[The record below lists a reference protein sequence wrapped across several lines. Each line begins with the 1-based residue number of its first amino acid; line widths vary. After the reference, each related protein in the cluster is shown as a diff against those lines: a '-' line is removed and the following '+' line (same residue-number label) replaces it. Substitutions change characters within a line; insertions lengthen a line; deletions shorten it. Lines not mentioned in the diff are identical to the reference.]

1 MTVKAASKLSY
12 LITARTV
19 QQKILTIYPG
29 MVESGEILGSEI
41 KQHRMTFP
49 FDKDDEHSF
58 ITRLHLITGEA
69 DLYMKLCPK
78 SGDCEL
84 TKDEIAQEKSPNVF
98 KNVDKTSI
106 KTVQLP
112 VVCTK
117 LASPILTAGTF
128 ASDSCI
134 FGIFIVGK
142 NASGTGKVHYELS
155 IEDTIESHLMIRD
168 NFLRVK

>member
-1 MTVKAASKLSY
+1 M
-12 LITARTV
+12 ITARVV
-19 QQKILTIYPG
+19 QEKTLTIFPG

-41 KQHRMTFP
+41 KQHRMNFD
-49 FDKDDEHSF
+49 FDKDDEHQF
-58 ITRLHLITGEA
+58 ISRLHLITGEA

-78 SGDCEL
+78 LGPCEL
-84 TKDEIAQEKSPNVF
+84 SKEELSQQQSPVIF

-117 LASPILTAGTF
+117 IPSPILTAGTY
-128 ASDSCI
+128 ASDSCV

-142 NASGTGKVHYELS
+142 NTSGTGKVHYELS
-155 IEDTIESHLMIRD
+155 IEDTVESHLMIRD
-168 NFLRVK
+168 NFLRVT